1 MQGTG
6 LGPAG
11 RPGSAGAP
19 CGATACGPPPTP
31 QTIQGAGS
39 YVIPRDLLPS
49 LRKLFVQQLEGLILS
64 GELRPGDRLPTEREL
79 ADEMKISKTVV
90 HEGLREL
97 HQLGFLKVESRKGL
111 RWRIT
116 PKPAAWRPSWPSWI
130 TTAACRIKR
139 LPPAFWICAT
149 TWKPPPCGSWRPTT
163 PRRPGRP
170 AGPAAKRRRRLRFPG
185 WGRWPKRCCATTGGH
200 LPQRQY
206 HHPLIFNAFAR
217 VNLEFW
223 SDYVRL
229 EGIARSLHT
238 LSRFTKLIEAGEGD
252 AAAEL
257 LRQGL
262 ERFRAA
268 LYQ

>member
-1 MQGTG
+1 MPFQEI
-6 LGPAG
+6 
-11 RPGSAGAP
+11 S
-19 CGATACGPPPTP
+19 
-31 QTIQGAGS
+31 S
-39 YVIPRDLLPS
+39 PS

-97 HQLGFLKVESRKGL
+97 HHLGFLQVESRKGVTVADYAQTGSLETLMAIMDYHGGLPDKKTASSILDL
-111 RWRIT
+111 RYYLEAPALRQLAARHTPGDLAALQALQQKAEEASLSGVGPLAEALLRYHRGVTFLSGNTIT
-116 PKPAAWRPSWPSWI
+116 
-130 TTAACRIKR
+130 
-139 LPPAFWICAT
+139 
-149 TWKPPPCGSWRPTT
+149 
-163 PRRPGRP
+163 
-170 AGPAAKRRRRLRFPG
+170 
-185 WGRWPKRCCATTGGH
+185 
-200 LPQRQY
+200 
-206 HHPLIFNAFAR
+206 PLIFNAFAR

-238 LSRFTKLIEAGEGD
+238 LSRVTKLIEAGEGD

-268 LYQ
+268 LCQ

>member
-1 MQGTG
+1 MPFQEI
-6 LGPAG
+6 
-11 RPGSAGAP
+11 S
-19 CGATACGPPPTP
+19 
-31 QTIQGAGS
+31 S
-39 YVIPRDLLPS
+39 PS

-97 HQLGFLKVESRKGL
+97 HHLGFLQVGL
-111 RWRIT
+111 PDKKTASSILDLRYYLEAPALRQLAARHTPGDLAALRALQQKAEEASLSGVGPLAEALLRYHRGVTFLSGNTIT
-116 PKPAAWRPSWPSWI
+116 
-130 TTAACRIKR
+130 
-139 LPPAFWICAT
+139 
-149 TWKPPPCGSWRPTT
+149 
-163 PRRPGRP
+163 
-170 AGPAAKRRRRLRFPG
+170 
-185 WGRWPKRCCATTGGH
+185 
-200 LPQRQY
+200 
-206 HHPLIFNAFAR
+206 PLIFNAFAR
-217 VNLEFW
+217 INLEFW

-268 LYQ
+268 LCQ

>member
-1 MQGTG
+1 MPFQEI
-6 LGPAG
+6 
-11 RPGSAGAP
+11 S
-19 CGATACGPPPTP
+19 
-31 QTIQGAGS
+31 S
-39 YVIPRDLLPS
+39 PS

-97 HQLGFLKVESRKGL
+97 HHLGFLQVESRKGVTVADYAQTGSLETLMAIMDYLGGLPDKKTASSILDL
-111 RWRIT
+111 RYYLEAPALRQLAARHTPGDLAALRALQQQAEEASLSGVGPLAEALLRYHRGVTFLSGNTIT
-116 PKPAAWRPSWPSWI
+116 
-130 TTAACRIKR
+130 
-139 LPPAFWICAT
+139 
-149 TWKPPPCGSWRPTT
+149 
-163 PRRPGRP
+163 
-170 AGPAAKRRRRLRFPG
+170 
-185 WGRWPKRCCATTGGH
+185 
-200 LPQRQY
+200 
-206 HHPLIFNAFAR
+206 PLIFNAFAR

-268 LYQ
+268 LCQ

>member
-1 MQGTG
+1 MPFQQI
-6 LGPAG
+6 
-11 RPGSAGAP
+11 SA
-19 CGATACGPPPTP
+19 
-31 QTIQGAGS
+31 
-39 YVIPRDLLPS
+39 PS
-49 LRKLFVQQLEGLILS
+49 LRELFVQQLEGLILS

-97 HQLGFLKVESRKGL
+97 HQLGFLQVESRKGVTVADYAQTGSLETLMAIMDYHGGLPDKKTASSILDL
-111 RWRIT
+111 RYFLEAPALRALQQKAEEASLSGVGPLAEALLRYHRGVTFLSGNTIT
-116 PKPAAWRPSWPSWI
+116 
-130 TTAACRIKR
+130 
-139 LPPAFWICAT
+139 
-149 TWKPPPCGSWRPTT
+149 
-163 PRRPGRP
+163 
-170 AGPAAKRRRRLRFPG
+170 
-185 WGRWPKRCCATTGGH
+185 
-200 LPQRQY
+200 
-206 HHPLIFNAFAR
+206 PLIFNAFAR
-217 VNLEFW
+217 INLEFW

-268 LYQ
+268 LCQ

>member
-1 MQGTG
+1 MPFQEI
-6 LGPAG
+6 
-11 RPGSAGAP
+11 S
-19 CGATACGPPPTP
+19 
-31 QTIQGAGS
+31 S
-39 YVIPRDLLPS
+39 PS

-97 HQLGFLKVESRKGL
+97 HHLGFLQVESRKGVTVADYAQTGSLETLMAIMDYHGGLPDKKTASSILDL
-111 RWRIT
+111 RYYLEAPAHLAALRALQQKAEEASLSGVGPLAEALLRYHRGVTFLSGNTIT
-116 PKPAAWRPSWPSWI
+116 
-130 TTAACRIKR
+130 
-139 LPPAFWICAT
+139 
-149 TWKPPPCGSWRPTT
+149 
-163 PRRPGRP
+163 
-170 AGPAAKRRRRLRFPG
+170 
-185 WGRWPKRCCATTGGH
+185 
-200 LPQRQY
+200 
-206 HHPLIFNAFAR
+206 PLIFNAFAR

-268 LYQ
+268 LCQ

>member
-1 MQGTG
+1 MPFQEI
-6 LGPAG
+6 
-11 RPGSAGAP
+11 S
-19 CGATACGPPPTP
+19 
-31 QTIQGAGS
+31 S
-39 YVIPRDLLPS
+39 PS

-97 HQLGFLKVESRKGL
+97 HHLGFLQIESRKGVTVADYAQTGSLETLMAIMDYHGGLPDKKTASSILDL
-111 RWRIT
+111 RYYLEAPALRALQQKAEEASLSGVGPLAEALLRYHRGVTFLSGNTIT
-116 PKPAAWRPSWPSWI
+116 
-130 TTAACRIKR
+130 
-139 LPPAFWICAT
+139 
-149 TWKPPPCGSWRPTT
+149 
-163 PRRPGRP
+163 
-170 AGPAAKRRRRLRFPG
+170 
-185 WGRWPKRCCATTGGH
+185 
-200 LPQRQY
+200 
-206 HHPLIFNAFAR
+206 PLIFNAFAR

-268 LYQ
+268 LCQ

>member
-1 MQGTG
+1 MPFQEI
-6 LGPAG
+6 
-11 RPGSAGAP
+11 S
-19 CGATACGPPPTP
+19 
-31 QTIQGAGS
+31 S
-39 YVIPRDLLPS
+39 PS

-79 ADEMKISKTVV
+79 ADEMNISKTVV

-97 HQLGFLKVESRKGL
+97 HQLGFLQVESRKGVTVADYAQTGSLETLMAIMDYHGGLPDKKTASSILDL
-111 RWRIT
+111 RYYLEAPALRQLAARHTPGDLAALWALQQKAEEASLSGVGPLAEALLRYHRGVTFLSGNTIT
-116 PKPAAWRPSWPSWI
+116 
-130 TTAACRIKR
+130 
-139 LPPAFWICAT
+139 
-149 TWKPPPCGSWRPTT
+149 
-163 PRRPGRP
+163 
-170 AGPAAKRRRRLRFPG
+170 
-185 WGRWPKRCCATTGGH
+185 
-200 LPQRQY
+200 
-206 HHPLIFNAFAR
+206 PLIFNAFAR

-268 LYQ
+268 LCQ

>member
-1 MQGTG
+1 MPFQEI
-6 LGPAG
+6 
-11 RPGSAGAP
+11 S
-19 CGATACGPPPTP
+19 
-31 QTIQGAGS
+31 S
-39 YVIPRDLLPS
+39 PS

-97 HQLGFLKVESRKGL
+97 HHLGFLQVESRKGVTVADYAQTGSLETLMAIMDYHGGLPDKKTASSILDL
-111 RWRIT
+111 RYYLEAPALRQLAARHTPGDLAALRALQHKAEEASLSGVGPLAEALLRYHRGVTFLSGNTIT
-116 PKPAAWRPSWPSWI
+116 
-130 TTAACRIKR
+130 
-139 LPPAFWICAT
+139 
-149 TWKPPPCGSWRPTT
+149 
-163 PRRPGRP
+163 
-170 AGPAAKRRRRLRFPG
+170 
-185 WGRWPKRCCATTGGH
+185 
-200 LPQRQY
+200 
-206 HHPLIFNAFAR
+206 PLIFNAFAR
-217 VNLEFW
+217 INLEFW

-268 LYQ
+268 LCQ